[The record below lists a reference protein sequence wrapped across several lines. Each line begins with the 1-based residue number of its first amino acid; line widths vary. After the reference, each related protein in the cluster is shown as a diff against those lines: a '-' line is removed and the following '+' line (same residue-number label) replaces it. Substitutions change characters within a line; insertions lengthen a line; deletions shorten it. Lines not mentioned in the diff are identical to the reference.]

1 MGSLYD
7 FLLCSVVHK
16 VPPIVISQKQDDFG
30 GKIWTGSLDKLSAQ
44 FPIIARLRRRDK
56 YYFWHL
62 YHS

>member
-16 VPPIVISQKQDDFG
+16 VPSIVISQKQDDFG

-44 FPIIARLRRRDK
+44 FPIIA
-56 YYFWHL
+56 
-62 YHS
+62 